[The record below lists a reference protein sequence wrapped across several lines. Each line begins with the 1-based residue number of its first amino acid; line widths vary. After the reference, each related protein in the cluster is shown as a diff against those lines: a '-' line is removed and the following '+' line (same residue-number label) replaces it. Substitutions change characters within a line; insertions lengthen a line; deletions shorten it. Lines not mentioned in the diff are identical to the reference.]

1 MNEVEERVRS
11 LVEPVIARHRAELVE
26 CLVRRGRTQLVRLIV
41 DREGGIDVETC
52 ARVSEEVSR
61 LLDVDDPLAGR
72 YTLEVTSPGL
82 SRPLRTPADFR
93 RQLGKPVR
101 VVLAKAQ
108 YEGTLEDVD
117 ETWVRLVTKQGRV
130 NVPLSDIAS
139 AKVVLPW

>member
-1 MNEVEERVRS
+1 MDEVEERIQA
-11 LVEPVIARHRAELVE
+11 LTEPVLARHGAELVE
-26 CLVRRGRTQLVRLIV
+26 CIVRRGRSQLVRLVV
-41 DREGGIDVETC
+41 DREGGVDVETC

-82 SRPLRTPADFR
+82 DRPLRKPADFR
-93 RQLGKPVR
+93 RHLGKAVR
-101 VVLAKAQ
+101 VVLPTAQ

-117 ETWVRLVTKQGRV
+117 EVWVRLSTGQGRV
-130 NVPLSDIAS
+130 SVPLSDIAS